1 VLRGKTGTRGENEKL
16 TLGWFVGWVE
26 REGKTLVFAANIAA
40 ADKAW
45 GPTAR
50 DITRAILRKIG
61 WGPPDGE
68 TRANP

>member
-1 VLRGKTGTRGENEKL
+1 MRCGAKQERGENGKI

-26 REGKTLVFAANIAA
+26 REGKTLVFATNIAA

-50 DITRAILRKIG
+50 DITRSVLEKIG
-61 WGPPDGE
+61 WGPPPAE
-68 TRANP
+68 K